1 MSQKFA
7 PETQAPVPPVTIVP
21 PPLAPV
27 EAVDGWL
34 KVGTSVTTFCWFTGP
49 VPSPPTEMSNT
60 RFCQITLLYSNGYEK
75 LRQFALF
82 AFVPWK
88 CPVGHTTVAGRF
100 ANNCE
105 LFCIATMPAG

>member
-1 MSQKFA
+1 MI
-7 PETQAPVPPVTIVP
+7 TP

-34 KVGTSVTTFCWFTGP
+34 KVGASVTTFCWFTGP
-49 VPSPPTEMSNT
+49 VPSPPTEMLNV

-75 LRQFALF
+75 SRQFALV

-88 CPVGHTTVAGRF
+88 GPAGHTTGVVVGRF
-100 ANNCE
+100 AVRFE